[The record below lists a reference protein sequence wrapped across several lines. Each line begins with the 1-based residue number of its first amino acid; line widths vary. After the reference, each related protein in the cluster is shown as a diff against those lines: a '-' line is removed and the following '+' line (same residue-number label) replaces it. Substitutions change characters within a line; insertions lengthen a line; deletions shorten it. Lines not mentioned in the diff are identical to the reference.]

1 MKALQQLYKNF
12 IAALK
17 KLSCLSFITKNIIK
31 TLQKLYKCCIFAF
44 SYKNMKRHFDWVLY
58 ILFQM

>member
-17 KLSCLSFITKNIIK
+17 KLSFLSFITKNIIK
-31 TLQKLYKCCIFAF
+31 ILQKLYKCCIFTF
-44 SYKNMKRHFDWVLY
+44 S
-58 ILFQM
+58 